1 MGLLQ
6 SLSQKWMFITTPY
19 TAPEAQ
25 AGRFRAHQL
34 NACLRLAPWVLL
46 ANTLN
51 SGFVL
56 WLFLTRVNTTIPAY
70 LPVAWM
76 LLVMLTSALGLRRW
90 RLMRRGVVRNT
101 ASLRTLSKL
110 TRNAA
115 ISSSLWAVFF
125 AVTYPDMD
133 PMGQKI
139 TIAIAVGMICA
150 GGFVFSSIP
159 RAALAYVLI
168 MALGFDIGLLRDGVS
183 QETLSLSILLV
194 GYVTLVVSTIF
205 SMAQNM
211 GARLLAETESAK
223 QAELIGLLLN
233 DFENNTSDWLWELNA
248 HGELEH
254 VSVRMAQVLGQS
266 KDNLLG
272 VHLHALFKNLLV
284 RPNPDEEEALQK
296 LRSALDQARPFK
308 RLDVPVYLA
317 GAQQWWSLTGK
328 PLYGDGGTLV
338 GWRGVGSDV
347 TRARHDSDVM
357 NHLANFD
364 SLTGLANRHQFQQR
378 LSALVGNP
386 CTLLLLDLDNFKAA
400 NDRYG
405 HATGDKV
412 LQIVANR
419 FKAQTRQGD
428 VLARLGGDEFAL
440 IVRGKPDLEVL
451 ADLASR
457 LIHCLRVPLSIDGVQ
472 VKVGTSVGIAT
483 AADDLLDPDAL
494 LQFADMALYAA
505 KDAGRNTHCFFS
517 SDMKEQAKTR
527 LALMDD
533 LRIATEQNQFELL
546 YQPQVS
552 LQTGQLTGVE
562 ALIRWR
568 HPVRGMV
575 SPGEFIALAEQTN
588 LILPMGRWVLQEAC
602 AQAATWAS
610 DVPVAVNIS
619 VVQFGEAGF
628 VQFVLDTLQGT
639 GLPAQ
644 RLELEITESVLI
656 EDRHAVLNI
665 LRELR
670 TLGVRIALDDFGT
683 GYSSL
688 AYLRNFPIDKLKID
702 GAFVRRISESSQAH
716 AILRTIIELGRALQ
730 LDVTAECIETSEQF
744 SALRALGCAGAQG
757 YWIARPIPA
766 SQLVDADGT
775 WRFPLPPAIAE
786 MVASPA
792 SVALC

>member
-1 MGLLQ
+1 
-6 SLSQKWMFITTPY
+6 
-19 TAPEAQ
+19 
-25 AGRFRAHQL
+25 
-34 NACLRLAPWVLL
+34 VLL

-56 WLFLTRVNTTIPAY
+56 WLFLTRANTTISAY

-76 LLVMLTSALGLRRW
+76 LLVLLTSALGLQRW
-90 RLMRRGVVRNT
+90 RLMRRGEVRNT
-101 ASLRTLSKL
+101 ASLRTLSKF

-115 ISSSLWAVFF
+115 ISSALWALFF
-125 AVTYPDMD
+125 AGTYPHMD

-159 RAALAYVLI
+159 RAALSYVLI

-183 QETLSLSILLV
+183 QESVSLSILLV
-194 GYVTLVVSTIF
+194 GYVTLVISTIF

-211 GARLLAETESAK
+211 GARLLAETESAR
-223 QAELIGLLLN
+223 QAELVGLLLH

-248 HGELEH
+248 HAELEH
-254 VSVRMAQVLGQS
+254 VSVRMAEVLGRS
-266 KDNLLG
+266 KESLLG
-272 VHLHALFKNLLV
+272 VHMHALFKDLLV
-284 RPNPDEEEALQK
+284 RPSPDEEDALDK
-296 LRSALDQARPFK
+296 LRACLEDARAFK

-317 GAQQWWSLTGK
+317 GELQWWSLTGK
-328 PLYGDGGTLV
+328 PLFGEAGTLV

-347 TRARHDSDVM
+347 TRARQDSDAM
-357 NHLANFD
+357 NRLANFD

-378 LSALVGNP
+378 LSALVGSP

-440 IVRGKPDLEVL
+440 IARGESGVEVL
-451 ADLASR
+451 ADLAYR
-457 LIHCLRVPLSIDGVQ
+457 LIDCLRVPLSIDGVQ

-483 AADDLLDPDAL
+483 ASDGLGDPDAL

-527 LALMDD
+527 LAMMDD

-552 LQTGQLTGVE
+552 LDTGQLTGVE

-575 SPGEFIALAEQTN
+575 SPGEFITLAEQTN
-588 LILPMGRWVLQEAC
+588 LILPMGRWALQEAC
-602 AQAATWAS
+602 AQASAWAS

-619 VVQFGEAGF
+619 VVQFGDAGF
-628 VQFVLDTLQGT
+628 VPFVLDTLQRT
-639 GLPAQ
+639 RLPAQ
-644 RLELEITESVLI
+644 RLELEITESLLI
-656 EDRHAVLNI
+656 EDRHAVLTI

-670 TLGVRIALDDFGT
+670 SLGVRIALDDFGT

-688 AYLRNFPIDKLKID
+688 AYLRTFPIDKLKID

-730 LDVTAECIETSEQF
+730 LDVTAECIETPEQF
-744 SALRALGCAGAQG
+744 AALRALGCSGAQG
-757 YWIARPIPA
+757 YWIARPMPA
-766 SQLVDADGT
+766 AELVDPQGH
-775 WRFPLPPAIAE
+775 WRFVPPPAMAD
-786 MVASPA
+786 MLSRPA
-792 SVALC
+792 LGEGG